1 MRELRIG
8 LVGCGFMGSLH
19 AATLSQSPGA
29 TLAAVYDTD
38 EEAAQRVASPWGAQ
52 VAHSLEQLLGEHE
65 LDGVV
70 VATPDALH
78 LEPVLAAAQ
87 AGLGVLV
94 EKPLASEV
102 GHAQEMITACEEA
115 GVLLMVG
122 HILRFETAYA
132 NLRLA
137 LHQGVVGRVVS
148 VFARRHGIR
157 TEAQR
162 FGSAGHVLD
171 YLAVHDF
178 DMLNWLRGET
188 PVSVSAT
195 AARRSIQERF
205 GTPDVVVST
214 LEYGDGSIAA
224 VESGWTLPTSWN
236 PQRQPAEW
244 SPFGDV
250 RLDVFGE
257 EGMLS
262 VDLRTMN
269 LIGVDSQGWRMP
281 ETRHWPRLHG
291 RITGALREEVAHFL
305 ECLRSGGEPVS
316 SGRSSLAAVE
326 LCAAAHLSLREG
338 NSVRVEQ
345 DVSEQKVL
353 LGDRE
358 AP

>member
-1 MRELRIG
+1 MREFRIG

-19 AATLSQSPGA
+19 AATLAQSPGVI
-29 TLAAVYDTD
+29 LIAVYDSN
-38 EEAAQRVASPWGAQ
+38 EEAGRRVGGEYEAE

-78 LEPVLAAAQ
+78 REPVLAAAR
-87 AGLGVLV
+87 AGLGILV
-94 EKPLASEV
+94 EKPLASNV
-102 GHAQEMITACEEA
+102 NHAQEMITACEEA

-122 HILRFETAYA
+122 QILRFETTYA

-137 LHQGVVGRVVS
+137 LQQGVVGRVVS

-157 TEAQR
+157 TEAER

-178 DMLNWLRGET
+178 DMLNWLRGVA
-188 PVSVSAT
+188 PVTVSAT
-195 AARRSIQERF
+195 AAKRNIYERF
-205 GTPDVVVST
+205 GTPDVVAST
-214 LEYGDGSIAA
+214 LEYGDGSIAV

-281 ETRHWPRLHG
+281 ETRHWPMLHG

-305 ECLRSGGEPVS
+305 DCLRSGSEPVS
-316 SGRSSLAAVE
+316 SGRSALAAVE
-326 LCAAAHLSLREG
+326 LCAAAHRSLRESK
-338 NSVRVEQ
+338 SVRVEQ
-345 DVSEQKVL
+345 DVFEQRARV
-353 LGDRE
+353 GNRE
-358 AP
+358 A